1 MDQTRPE
8 SARHVTANAAR
19 VVIVLQQTNKY
30 LMNLDYAYPTMMAE
44 RSLQDLHDAMLENRY
59 DDALLAG
66 LNAIV
71 EVRLAIA
78 AIKDMK
84 DRDANRT

>member
-1 MDQTRPE
+1 
-8 SARHVTANAAR
+8 
-19 VVIVLQQTNKY
+19 
-30 LMNLDYAYPTMMAE
+30 MNLDYAYPTMMAE
-44 RSLQDLHDAMLENRY
+44 RSLEDLHDAMLENRY